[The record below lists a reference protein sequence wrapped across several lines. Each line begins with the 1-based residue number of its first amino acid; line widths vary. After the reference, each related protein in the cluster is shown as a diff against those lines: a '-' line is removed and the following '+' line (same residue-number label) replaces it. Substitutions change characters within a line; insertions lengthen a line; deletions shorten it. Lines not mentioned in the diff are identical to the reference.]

1 MQTIIH
7 KNLKKHPAIKEADEI
22 LRSCV
27 HCGFCNA
34 TCPTYQL
41 LGDELDG
48 PRGRI
53 YLIKQMIETGESS
66 SETLSHLDRCLT
78 CRNCETTCPSGVQYG
93 RLLSIGRELA
103 EKNSPR
109 QPIGALIRW
118 LLRQVIPHKKRI
130 GLVVKLA
137 VKLKAVLPSSI
148 QRQLPKETTH
158 RDVQLER
165 HQRIVI
171 LPTGC
176 AQGAFAPDINA
187 DCRTILDKLGI
198 TAIEIDADTCCGAMS
213 EHMAQ
218 TDETHSFIKQNINAW
233 WPSIE
238 AGAEAI
244 ISTASACGVMLKDY
258 GELLK
263 NDPDYADKAA
273 RVSSLCVDVSE
284 FLAQQDL
291 SLLGNSQ
298 TGRIS
303 FHAPCTLQHG
313 QGITGQV
320 EKLLSQVG
328 YELIDYNDAH
338 LCCGSAGAYSI
349 LQKSISKKLL
359 TNKLDNLLLN
369 QPDAIAT
376 ANIGC
381 LLHMRS
387 GTNTPVVH
395 WLQLLNSSNHLDSHI
410 D

>member
-7 KNLKKHPAIKEADEI
+7 KSLKKHPLIEEVDSI

-53 YLIKQMIETGESS
+53 YLMKQMFETGENSS
-66 SETLSHLDRCLT
+66 QTLKHLDRCLT

-93 RLLSIGRELA
+93 RLLTIGREIA

-109 QPIGALIRW
+109 LAFAALLRW
-118 LLRQVIPHKKRI
+118 SLRQVIPHRKRI

-137 VKLKAVLPSSI
+137 TKLRRILPASV
-148 QRQLPKETTH
+148 QRQLPTSKNN
-158 RDVQLER
+158 DAILDR
-165 HQRIVI
+165 HQRMVI
-171 LPTGC
+171 LPAGC
-176 AQGAFAPDINA
+176 AQDAFAPDINA
-187 DCRTILDKLGI
+187 DCRIILDKLGV
-198 TAIEIDADTCCGAMS
+198 TAVEIDADSCCGAMS
-213 EHMAQ
+213 EHMAKSA
-218 TDETHSFIKQNINAW
+218 EAHHFIKKNINAW

-244 ISTASACGVMLKDY
+244 ISTASACGIMIKDY
-258 GELLK
+258 GKLLE
-263 NDPDYADKAA
+263 NDPDYAEKAA
-273 RVSSLCVDVSE
+273 RVSELCADVSE
-284 FLAQQDL
+284 FLSNEDL
-291 SLLGNSQ
+291 SSLGDKK
-298 TGRIS
+298 TARIS

-313 QGITGQV
+313 QGITGSV
-320 EKLLSQVG
+320 ESLLSQVG
-328 YELIDYNDAH
+328 YDIIEYNDAH

-349 LQKSISKKLL
+349 LQPNISKKLL
-359 TNKLDNLLLN
+359 LNKLDNLLSE
-369 QPDAIAT
+369 QPDIIAT

-387 GTNTPVVH
+387 GTETPVVH
-395 WLQLLNSSNHLDSHI
+395 WLQLLNPSKDSKHV
-410 D
+410 